1 VATRERVE
9 MQKLD
14 WFERSRW
21 VFPRT
26 QFEVGGQ
33 LPAPAV

>member
-14 WFERSRW
+14 WFERARLL
-21 VFPRT
+21 FPRV
-26 QFEVGGQ
+26 QFEVGGA
-33 LPAPAV
+33 LPAPAA

>member
-1 VATRERVE
+1 

-14 WFERSRW
+14 WFERRRL

-26 QFEVGGQ
+26 QFEVAGT